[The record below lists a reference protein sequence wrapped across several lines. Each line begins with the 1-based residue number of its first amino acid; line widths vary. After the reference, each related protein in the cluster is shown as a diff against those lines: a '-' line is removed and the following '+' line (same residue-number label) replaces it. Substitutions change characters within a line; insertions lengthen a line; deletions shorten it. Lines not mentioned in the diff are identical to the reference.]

1 MNHGASIRSWRRAAR
16 KVIVFQRPCGTLAGS
31 LRPRGAHPR
40 NGAMSARVQVSS
52 MKTSRSASTR
62 PWYFVHWARRR
73 ATSGRSRS
81 PATTLF
87 FEAELFGMHEVP
99 YRVVVDL
106 QAASGKLGNEP
117 TYGEI
122 AVPDPLRQP
131 DRVVS
136 RNRLRLV
143 TAHLARSNAAGL
155 IDPLHP
161 ADRRADR
168 HSKLLGGPI
177 AGHSA
182 LNRRHHALAKI
193 QRIRL
198 AHPCWPPPSQH
209 GESETH

>member
-1 MNHGASIRSWRRAAR
+1 MVHRSGHGAGPPGRSWFSSGREEPWWGGPR
-16 KVIVFQRPCGTLAGS
+16 K
-31 LRPRGAHPR
+31 
-40 NGAMSARVQVSS
+40 GAMSVRVQVSS

-122 AVPDPLRQP
+122 AVPDPLRQ
-131 DRVVS
+131 
-136 RNRLRLV
+136 
-143 TAHLARSNAAGL
+143 
-155 IDPLHP
+155 
-161 ADRRADR
+161 
-168 HSKLLGGPI
+168 
-177 AGHSA
+177 
-182 LNRRHHALAKI
+182 
-193 QRIRL
+193 
-198 AHPCWPPPSQH
+198 
-209 GESETH
+209 